1 MTVFREPKDPIKKRL
16 TNWLALAPQEVAY
29 LRHRRN
35 WRNWRNW
42 RARPRAANARS
53 VTPSND
59 PPPPPPELATV
70 TIKVAELAAD
80 ATGLVQVS
88 VYVNVPAAMGVIVW
102 LPLTAF
108 APLQLPAA
116 AQLVVLMED
125 QLSVVEAPTV
135 TVVALSESVGGPA
148 GRSAS
153 AASAWMNP

>member
-53 VTPSND
+53 VTPSN
-59 PPPPPPELATV
+59 ELATV